1 MDEPMAL
8 TKCPR
13 CELNYILDG
22 GELCTVCR
30 REVKGERETIDMP
43 EMCSECGENPAISGN
58 DLCIFCLKEMNR
70 RNSAANGSD
79 DTLMAP
85 EDATI
90 DIDSGV
96 SSMDEIELDIVD
108 DDMASEF
115 GADDEFKDEDEEM
128 EDDGMLSIDAMA
140 EDEDRDDEEDEE

>member
-1 MDEPMAL
+1 MAL
-8 TKCPR
+8 MKCPR

-43 EMCSECGENPAISGN
+43 EMCSECGENPAISGS

-79 DTLMAP
+79 DTLMVP

-96 SSMDEIELDIVD
+96 STMDEIELDIVD

-115 GADDEFKDEDEEM
+115 GADDEFKDDEEEM
-128 EDDGMLSIDAMA
+128 DGDGMLSIDAMA
-140 EDEDRDDEEDEE
+140 EDEDRDDEEEEE